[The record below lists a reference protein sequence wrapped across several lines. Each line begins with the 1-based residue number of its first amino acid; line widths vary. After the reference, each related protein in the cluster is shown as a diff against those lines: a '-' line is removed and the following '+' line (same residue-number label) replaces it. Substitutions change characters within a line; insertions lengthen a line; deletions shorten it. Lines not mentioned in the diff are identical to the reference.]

1 MAAGA
6 TFEGAVPVPNVVGQ
20 QVIERSTRG
29 TDIIDTLTGAAKV
42 ASQLIEMDAKER
54 EAANRE
60 KAVWDRIEGDRK
72 AQELEVESRGMTPI
86 QKKQFLNQHI
96 AQGYNDLEQGLYS
109 KEYSTTLVSQLVNAE
124 GANNLAYADELAQ
137 GEAIM
142 FGKDMALDI
151 TSTQTLEQRSAQFME
166 DHPNHVVTML
176 ELAVSGLKSYGD
188 SSVAKISKVEDKNTL
203 KLVLDEIE
211 QDKIKRYSG
220 IKGMDSNSKNLK
232 GTINAV
238 NSNIKEATKAAN
250 TRINTKLDYEMSI
263 SDKNL
268 I

>member
-96 AQGYNDLEQGLYS
+96 AS
-109 KEYSTTLVSQLVNAE
+109 
-124 GANNLAYADELAQ
+124 
-137 GEAIM
+137 
-142 FGKDMALDI
+142 
-151 TSTQTLEQRSAQFME
+151 
-166 DHPNHVVTML
+166 
-176 ELAVSGLKSYGD
+176 
-188 SSVAKISKVEDKNTL
+188 
-203 KLVLDEIE
+203 
-211 QDKIKRYSG
+211 
-220 IKGMDSNSKNLK
+220 
-232 GTINAV
+232 
-238 NSNIKEATKAAN
+238 
-250 TRINTKLDYEMSI
+250 RIL
-263 SDKNL
+263 L